1 MNIGIIIGALAI
13 VAISGFVAYKYG
25 RTQEKKES
33 LNKLGSAESKAR
45 DILDDAIKKAES
57 TKVNAL
63 LEAKEQ
69 ILKQKT
75 ELENELRERR
85 KEVADIENRA
95 LKRDELSEKKADA
108 LDQKEEFLNKKELE
122 LQAGIEKVNA
132 LNEERTK
139 SLERIAGM
147 SREQAKQELFDVVR
161 EDIKHDTAV
170 YIKEQEAIA
179 KEEVDKITQ
188 DLVLQ
193 TIQRC
198 ATDTVS
204 SATISVVNLPNDDMK
219 GRIIG
224 REGRNIRAIE
234 QLTGVEL
241 IIDDTPEAVVLS
253 SFDPIRRE
261 IARLSLESLVLDG
274 RIHPTRI
281 EEIVEKSRR
290 EVDKTIKEKAEQAI
304 MKLGLRGFNPEL
316 IKLLG
321 RLHFRTSFGQNALVH
336 SIEVAQLSA
345 LMAAELGLNVQMA
358 KRAGLLHDIGKSI
371 DKEVEGTHVSIG
383 ADICKKYK
391 EPFEVLNSVE
401 SHHGDKPCATP
412 IAFLVAA
419 ADAISAARPG
429 ARRETVETYTQ
440 RLQQLEEITNS
451 YDGVQTSYAVQAGRE
466 VRIMVIPE
474 KVTEDDMTIMAKAI
488 AKQIEEQMQYPGT
501 IKVNV
506 IRETRVQEVA
516 K

>member
-1 MNIGIIIGALAI
+1 MNIFMIIGALAI

-75 ELENELRERR
+75 DLENELRERR

-95 LKRDELSEKKADA
+95 LKRDELSEKKANA

-122 LQAGIEKVNA
+122 LQASIEKANA
-132 LNEERTK
+132 LSEERTK
-139 SLERIAGM
+139 ALERITGM
-147 SREQAKQELFDVVR
+147 NREQAKQELFDAVR

-170 YIKEQEAIA
+170 YIKEQEAYA
-179 KEEVDKITQ
+179 KEEVDKITK

-261 IARLSLESLVLDG
+261 VARLSLESLVLDG

-281 EEIVEKSRR
+281 EEIVEKSRK
-290 EVDKTIKEKAEQAI
+290 EVDKVIKEQGEQAV

-391 EPFEVLNSVE
+391 EPLEVLNSVE
-401 SHHGDKPCATP
+401 SHHGDKPCTTA

-466 VRIMVIPE
+466 VRIMVVPE
-474 KVTEDDMTIMAKAI
+474 KVSEDDMTIMAKAI

>member
-1 MNIGIIIGALAI
+1 MNIVMIIGALAVI
-13 VAISGFVAYKYG
+13 AISVFLAYKYG

-75 ELENELRERR
+75 DLENELRERR

-95 LKRDELSEKKADA
+95 LKRDELSEKKANA

-122 LQAGIEKVNA
+122 LQQNIEKVNA

-139 SLERIAGM
+139 SLEKIAGM
-147 SREQAKQELFDVVR
+147 NREQAKQELFEVVR

-170 YIKEQEAIA
+170 YIKEQEAYA
-179 KEEVDKITQ
+179 KEEVDKITK

-281 EEIVEKSRR
+281 EEIVERSRK
-290 EVDKTIKEKAEQAI
+290 EVDKVIKEQGEQAI

-316 IKLLG
+316 VKLLG

-391 EPFEVLNSVE
+391 EPIEVLNSVE
-401 SHHGDKPCATP
+401 SHHGDKPCTTP

>member
-1 MNIGIIIGALAI
+1 MNIFMIIGALAI

-75 ELENELRERR
+75 DLENELRERR

-95 LKRDELSEKKADA
+95 LKRDELSEKKANA

-122 LQAGIEKVNA
+122 LQASIDKANA
-132 LNEERTK
+132 LSEERTK
-139 SLERIAGM
+139 ALERITGM
-147 SREQAKQELFDVVR
+147 NREQAKQELFDAVR

-170 YIKEQEAIA
+170 YIKEQEAYA
-179 KEEVDKITQ
+179 KEEVDKITK

-261 IARLSLESLVLDG
+261 VARLSLESLVLDG

-281 EEIVEKSRR
+281 EEIVEKSRK
-290 EVDKTIKEKAEQAI
+290 EVDKVIKEQGEQAV

-391 EPFEVLNSVE
+391 EPLEVLNSVE
-401 SHHGDKPCATP
+401 SHHGDKPCTTA

-440 RLQQLEEITNS
+440 RLQQLVEITNS

-466 VRIMVIPE
+466 VRIMVVPE
-474 KVTEDDMTIMAKAI
+474 KVSEDDMTIMAKAI

>member
-1 MNIGIIIGALAI
+1 MNIFMIIGALAI

-75 ELENELRERR
+75 DLENELRERR

-95 LKRDELSEKKADA
+95 LKRDELSEKKANA

-122 LQAGIEKVNA
+122 LQASIDKANA
-132 LNEERTK
+132 LSEERTK
-139 SLERIAGM
+139 ALERITGM
-147 SREQAKQELFDVVR
+147 NREQAKQELFDAVR

-170 YIKEQEAIA
+170 YIKEQEAYA
-179 KEEVDKITQ
+179 KEEVDKITK

-261 IARLSLESLVLDG
+261 VARLSLESLVLDG

-281 EEIVEKSRR
+281 EEIVEKSRK
-290 EVDKTIKEKAEQAI
+290 EVDKVIKEQGEQAV

-391 EPFEVLNSVE
+391 EPLEVLNSVE
-401 SHHGDKPCATP
+401 SHHGDKPCTTA

-466 VRIMVIPE
+466 VRIMVVPE
-474 KVTEDDMTIMAKAI
+474 KVSEDDMTIMAKAI

>member
-1 MNIGIIIGALAI
+1 MNIFMIIGALAI

-75 ELENELRERR
+75 DLENELRERR

-95 LKRDELSEKKADA
+95 LKRDELSEKKANA

-122 LQAGIEKVNA
+122 LQASIDKANA
-132 LNEERTK
+132 LSEERTK
-139 SLERIAGM
+139 ALERITGM
-147 SREQAKQELFDVVR
+147 NREQAKQELFDAVR

-170 YIKEQEAIA
+170 YIKEQEAYA
-179 KEEVDKITQ
+179 KEEVDKITK

-261 IARLSLESLVLDG
+261 VARLSLESLVLDG

-281 EEIVEKSRR
+281 EEIVEKSRK
-290 EVDKTIKEKAEQAI
+290 EVDKVIKEQGEQAV

-391 EPFEVLNSVE
+391 EPLEVLNSVE
-401 SHHGDKPCATP
+401 SHHGDKPCTTA

-466 VRIMVIPE
+466 VRIMVVPE

>member
-1 MNIGIIIGALAI
+1 MNIFMIIGALAI

-75 ELENELRERR
+75 DLENELRERR

-95 LKRDELSEKKADA
+95 LKRDELSEKKANA

-122 LQAGIEKVNA
+122 LQASIDKANA
-132 LNEERTK
+132 LSEERTK
-139 SLERIAGM
+139 ALERITGM
-147 SREQAKQELFDVVR
+147 NREQAKQELFDAVR

-170 YIKEQEAIA
+170 YIKEQEAYA
-179 KEEVDKITQ
+179 KEEVDKITK

-261 IARLSLESLVLDG
+261 VARLSLESLVLDG

-281 EEIVEKSRR
+281 EEIVEKSRK
-290 EVDKTIKEKAEQAI
+290 EVDKVIKEQGEQAV

-358 KRAGLLHDIGKSI
+358 KRAGLLHDII
-371 DKEVEGTHVSIG
+371 PPRCLFQQYDKTE
-383 ADICKKYK
+383 
-391 EPFEVLNSVE
+391 
-401 SHHGDKPCATP
+401 
-412 IAFLVAA
+412 AA
-419 ADAISAARPG
+419 
-429 ARRETVETYTQ
+429 
-440 RLQQLEEITNS
+440 LQWSLL
-451 YDGVQTSYAVQAGRE
+451 
-466 VRIMVIPE
+466 
-474 KVTEDDMTIMAKAI
+474 
-488 AKQIEEQMQYPGT
+488 
-501 IKVNV
+501 
-506 IRETRVQEVA
+506 
-516 K
+516 